1 MVLNIPTLLHQIR
14 RASRL
19 LRRREPG
26 HAGDVNSKL
35 KSLAAI
41 VVGVALAA
49 GAVSLWA
56 APEAPGRFRC
66 AWSETHCISTDRG
79 GERKL
84 ELASL
89 ERVNV
94 ANSRAR
100 GNSLELVTSH
110 GTEILAGPTL
120 HAGSRREYYAAATA
134 INALLRHRA
143 DSVDVSFTYRPG
155 VMPGLMLMG
164 VGLLSALLG
173 VRSFWAR

>member
-1 MVLNIPTLLHQIR
+1 VNPTL
-14 RASRL
+14 
-19 LRRREPG
+19 
-26 HAGDVNSKL
+26 
-35 KSLAAI
+35 KSVAAI

-56 APEAPGRFRC
+56 VPEASGRFRC
-66 AWSETHCISTDRG
+66 AWSETHCIVTDGG
-79 GERKL
+79 GERR
-84 ELASL
+84 LALGSL

-100 GNSLELVTSH
+100 GNSLELVTSQ

-120 HAGSRREYYAAATA
+120 HAESRTEYYAAATA

-143 DSVDVSFTYRPG
+143 DSVDVSYTYRPG

-164 VGLLSALLG
+164 VGSLLALLG
-173 VRSFWAR
+173 ARSLWNQRRI